1 MQMGSMTDE
10 EYTRIFLEL
19 SRYVPYLREEKAKIH
34 RFICGFPVA
43 YIDQVEFDEL
53 GSLDEA
59 I

>member
-1 MQMGSMTDE
+1 MGSMTDE